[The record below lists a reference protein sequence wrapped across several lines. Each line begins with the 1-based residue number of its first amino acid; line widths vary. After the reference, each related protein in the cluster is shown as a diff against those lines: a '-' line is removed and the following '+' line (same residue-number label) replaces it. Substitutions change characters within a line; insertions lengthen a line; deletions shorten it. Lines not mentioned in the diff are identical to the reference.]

1 MVIRQGA
8 LLQKQKQ
15 VWKERYFV
23 LYQTRVVCYKS
34 SDRKKADAR
43 GDFDLSSHA
52 HLEVMPVDQQQKSG
66 TSVVSEWRFALSG
79 KDQHFVWV
87 SELRLVI
94 RLKITAGCSE
104 SRGDAI
110 LDCIYI
116 INSWGS

>member
-66 TSVVSEWRFALSG
+66 TSVVSEWRFALSA

-116 INSWGS
+116 INSGGS